1 MDCSIN
7 IFILFLL
14 RFLFVSSKKS
24 AANEQQK
31 LTQSAIAN
39 LLTTTF
45 RNAGVFGNDVKY
57 DRVNTGKIRAC
68 IARELAGIF

>member
-1 MDCSIN
+1 MGCSIN
-7 IFILFLL
+7 ICILFLL
-14 RFLFVSSKKS
+14 RFIFVSSKKS

-57 DRVNTGKIRAC
+57 DCVNTGKIRAC
-68 IARELAGIF
+68 IATELAGIF